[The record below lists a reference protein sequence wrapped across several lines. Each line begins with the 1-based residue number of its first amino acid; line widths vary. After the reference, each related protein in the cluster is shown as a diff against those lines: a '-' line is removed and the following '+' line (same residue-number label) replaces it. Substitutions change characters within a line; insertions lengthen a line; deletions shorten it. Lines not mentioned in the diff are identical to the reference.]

1 MTTKLDSAKKLSR
14 EVGATVMDKGTRNL
28 IITIDGEGIVSVRAK
43 GMHREV
49 VWSAAALYERG
60 IREGRVRAA

>member
-1 MTTKLDSAKKLSR
+1 MTVKLAPDKKLSR
-14 EVGATVMDKGTRNL
+14 EICMTVMDKGTREL
-28 IITIDGEGIVSVRAK
+28 VVTLGGDGYIVIRAK

-60 IREGRVRAA
+60 IREGRVR